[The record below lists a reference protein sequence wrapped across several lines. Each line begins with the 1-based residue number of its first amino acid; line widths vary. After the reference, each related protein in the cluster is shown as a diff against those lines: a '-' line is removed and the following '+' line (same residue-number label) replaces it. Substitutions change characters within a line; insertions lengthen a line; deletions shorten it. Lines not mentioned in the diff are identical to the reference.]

1 MGSRCCLTLP
11 PGNPLIAPPPAGH
24 GSVHSTAAA
33 AATAAAASAPDV
45 VFVGGVDDK

>member
-1 MGSRCCLTLP
+1 MGSSSCLTLP
-11 PGNPLIAPPPAGH
+11 PGNPLMAAPPAGH

-33 AATAAAASAPDV
+33 AAAASAPDV